1 VKCIPSG
8 AVGWDL
14 VDGYSI
20 SFHTPLGW
28 ATEKNKLCKK
38 RSSVTFSGSWMGL
51 TVFFVYVILLEQE
64 ETLLNSLFLYVED
77 HPTQPMS
84 IK

>member
-1 VKCIPSG
+1 MDIQFHFTRHSAGKQRKTTSG
-8 AVGWDL
+8 
-14 VDGYSI
+14 
-20 SFHTPLGW
+20 
-28 ATEKNKLCKK
+28 KK
-38 RSSVTFSGSWMGL
+38 RSSVTISGSWMGL

-64 ETLLNSLFLYVED
+64 ETLLNSLLFYVED